1 MVFAPGT
8 RLGPYEITAKLGEG
22 GMGVVWRAKDSRLER
37 EVALKVLPEAFA
49 ADPDRLASFE
59 CEARLLARLN
69 HPNIAQIHGLEVSG
83 DTRAIVMELVEGPT
97 LAERLTGGPLS
108 LDEFFSLSSQIAQ
121 ALAEAHDNAIVHRDL
136 KPQNI
141 KLAPG
146 GKVKVL
152 DFGLA
157 KRHAAASAPH
167 EESTT
172 LTSATQAGT
181 VLGTV
186 GYMAP
191 ETTTSGSA
199 PRSGATTRP
208 CARCG
213 ARGSSTRSACSRTS
227 RTRC

>member
-59 CEARLLARLN
+59 REARLLARLN

-121 ALAEAHDNAIVHRDL
+121 ALAEAHDVPSRSSPASLAAIR
-136 KPQNI
+136 
-141 KLAPG
+141 
-146 GKVKVL
+146 
-152 DFGLA
+152 
-157 KRHAAASAPH
+157 
-167 EESTT
+167 
-172 LTSATQAGT
+172 
-181 VLGTV
+181 
-186 GYMAP
+186 
-191 ETTTSGSA
+191 
-199 PRSGATTRP
+199 
-208 CARCG
+208 
-213 ARGSSTRSACSRTS
+213 RSAGP
-227 RTRC
+227 